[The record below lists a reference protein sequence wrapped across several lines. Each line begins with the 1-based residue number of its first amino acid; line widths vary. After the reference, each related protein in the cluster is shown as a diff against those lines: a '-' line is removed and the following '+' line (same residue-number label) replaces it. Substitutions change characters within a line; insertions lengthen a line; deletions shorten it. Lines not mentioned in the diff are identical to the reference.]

1 MSSKRELLRGH
12 TGREK
17 GCGWK
22 GCKCSMLASEIPKLK
37 KKGGRFEASL
47 TSSIRNDFYNSNEN
61 HNPGRKGLGLLRL
74 KPFCL
79 KVFRH

>member
-1 MSSKRELLRGH
+1 MSSKRGFLRGH

-17 GCGWK
+17 GYGWK
-22 GCKCSMLASEIPKLK
+22 GCKCSVLVSEIPKLK
-37 KKGGRFEASL
+37 KKGGGRFEAN
-47 TSSIRNDFYNSNEN
+47 SIRNDFYNSNEN

>member
-1 MSSKRELLRGH
+1 MSSKREFLRGH

-22 GCKCSMLASEIPKLK
+22 GCKCSMLVSEIPKLK

-47 TSSIRNDFYNSNEN
+47 TSSI
-61 HNPGRKGLGLLRL
+61 
-74 KPFCL
+74 
-79 KVFRH
+79 